1 MARSKMDLL
10 FDNNA
15 SVTRIAPVYGMML
28 AIVYTRTCLLQK
40 HKHMGVKQ
48 QLNLPQ
54 GLGSLLGPEIGVIL
68 VNLMLIL

>member
-1 MARSKMDLL
+1 MQLL
-10 FDNNA
+10 
-15 SVTRIAPVYGMML
+15 PELHLVYGMML
-28 AIVYTRTCLLQK
+28 AIVYTRTFSLRK

-48 QLNLPQ
+48 QLSLPR

>member
-1 MARSKMDLL
+1 MARSKMVLL

-15 SVTRIAPVYGMML
+15 VVTRIAPVYGMML
-28 AIVYTRTCLLQK
+28 AIVYTRTCSLRK
-40 HKHMGVKQ
+40 HNHMGVKQ
-48 QLNLPQ
+48 QLSLPQ